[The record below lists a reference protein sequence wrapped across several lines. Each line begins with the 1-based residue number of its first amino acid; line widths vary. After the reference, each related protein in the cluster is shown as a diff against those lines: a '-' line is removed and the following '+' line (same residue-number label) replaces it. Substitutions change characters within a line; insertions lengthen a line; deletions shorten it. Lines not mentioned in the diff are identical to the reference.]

1 MAEKDILEKVLLSHA
16 DVFADCVNT
25 LAYEGNGRLAEAD
38 LQPAPTESFYQG
50 KEKTRS
56 QFCDKS
62 FYRMGDGEVRAQY
75 IIENETR
82 IRHRQVLRK
91 ASYQGGAYRE
101 QLDSEKPAYPVIGM
115 VLDWTQK
122 TSRIPLSLRK
132 LMQEAGALQEEL
144 ELTDD
149 VDLAVYHMRN
159 LPGEVRDRF
168 TSDMGFVADYLNEGS
183 FEGRKNQP
191 IRHMEALCA
200 MMEALTGDARF
211 TEQINELMSGK
222 EEKEE
227 VYMCEYIDMLEARG
241 ERRGMEIGEKIG
253 KKIGERKGE
262 NRLAELIGILC
273 KEGKYKEIET
283 VSADS
288 DTRQE
293 FYRLYNIL

>member
-1 MAEKDILEKVLLSHA
+1 
-16 DVFADCVNT
+16 
-25 LAYEGNGRLAEAD
+25 
-38 LQPAPTESFYQG
+38 
-50 KEKTRS
+50 
-56 QFCDKS
+56 
-62 FYRMGDGEVRAQY
+62 
-75 IIENETR
+75 
-82 IRHRQVLRK
+82 
-91 ASYQGGAYRE
+91 
-101 QLDSEKPAYPVIGM
+101 
-115 VLDWTQK
+115 
-122 TSRIPLSLRK
+122 
-132 LMQEAGALQEEL
+132 MQEAGALQEEL

-241 ERRGMEIGEKIG
+241 EARGES
-253 KKIGERKGE
+253 
-262 NRLAELIGILC
+262 RLAALLSKLYSLGRDEDVKLAVND
-273 KEGKYKEIET
+273 EAERT
-283 VSADS
+283 
-288 DTRQE
+288 
-293 FYRLYNIL
+293 RLYEELCMVN